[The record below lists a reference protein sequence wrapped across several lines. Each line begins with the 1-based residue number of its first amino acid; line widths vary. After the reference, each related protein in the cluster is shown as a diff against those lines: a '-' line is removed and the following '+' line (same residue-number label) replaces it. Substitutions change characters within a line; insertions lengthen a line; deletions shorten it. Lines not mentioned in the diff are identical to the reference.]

1 MSLLVV
7 GSIALDDVET
17 PKAKVKG
24 ALGGSNTF
32 ISIAASYFTKPIYMV
47 GVVGEDFPEEHVNL
61 FKKYDIDLEGL
72 QIIPGGKTFRWGGVY
87 LENFIDRDTIFTDLN
102 VFETFNPIIPES
114 KRESKIV
121 LLGNI
126 DPVLQL
132 NVLEQINNPDLVIC
146 DTMNLWI
153 NIRNNELKEVIS
165 KIDVLII
172 NDSEAKMLAN
182 ENNVIK
188 AAKMVMDMGPKYLII
203 KKGEHGAMLFGED
216 KIFSAPA
223 YPIEELH
230 DPTGAG
236 DTFAG
241 GFAGYL
247 LKSGDISF
255 ANMKK
260 AVVYGSTM
268 ASFSVEQFS
277 TGGIEN
283 LTQEQIEQRYKS
295 FKELSEF

>member
-1 MSLLVV
+1 V

-47 GVVGEDFPEEHVNL
+47 GVVGEDFPEEHLNL

-87 LENFIDRDTIFTDLN
+87 LENFIDRDTTFTDLN
-102 VFETFNPIIPES
+102 VFENFNPIIPES

-153 NIRNNELKEVIS
+153 NIRNNELKEVIK

-182 ENNVIK
+182 ENNVIR

-283 LTQEQIEQRYKS
+283 LTNEKIEKRYKT

>member
-1 MSLLVV
+1 M

-47 GVVGEDFPEEHVNL
+47 GVVGEDFPEEHLNL

-72 QIIPGGKTFRWGGVY
+72 QIIPGGKTFRWGRVY
-87 LENFIDRDTIFTDLN
+87 LENFIDRDTTFTDLN
-102 VFETFNPIIPES
+102 VFENFNPIIPES

-153 NIRNNELKEVIS
+153 NIRNNELKEVIK

-182 ENNVIK
+182 ENNVIR

-283 LTQEQIEQRYKS
+283 LTNEKIEKRYKT

>member
-7 GSIALDDVET
+7 GSIALDDIET
-17 PKAKVKG
+17 PNAKVEG
-24 ALGGSNTF
+24 ALGGSNTY

-47 GVVGEDFPEEHVNL
+47 GVVGDDFPETHIDL
-61 FKKYDIDLEGL
+61 FKKYEIDLEGL
-72 QIIPGGKTFRWGGVY
+72 QVIKGGKTFRWGGKY
-87 LENFIDRDTIFTDLN
+87 LENFNDRETIYTDLN
-102 VFETFNPIIPES
+102 VFESFDPVIPES
-114 KRESKIV
+114 KRENNIV

-132 NVLEQINNPDLVIC
+132 NVLSQIKKTDLVIC

-153 NIRNNELKEVIS
+153 NIRNAELKEVIS

-172 NDSEAKMLAN
+172 NDSEAKLLSGD
-182 ENNVIK
+182 NNLIK
-188 AAKMVMDMGPKYLII
+188 AARKVKEMGPKYLIV
-203 KKGEHGAMLFGED
+203 KKGEHGALLFYED
-216 KIFSAPA
+216 KVFSAPA

-247 LKSGDISF
+247 LKSGEINF
-255 ANMKK
+255 ENMKK
-260 AVVYGSTM
+260 AIIYGSAM
-268 ASFSVEQFS
+268 ASFSVGKFS

-283 LTQEQIEQRYKS
+283 LKFEDIEERYEA
-295 FKELSEF
+295 FKELSSF

>member
-17 PKAKVKG
+17 PKAKVEG

-32 ISIAASYFTKPIYMV
+32 ISIAASYFTKPIHMV
-47 GVVGEDFPEEHVNL
+47 GVVGEDFPKEHIDL
-61 FKKYDIDLEGL
+61 FNKYDINLEGL
-72 QIIPGGKTFRWGGVY
+72 QIIKGGKTFRWGGVY
-87 LENFIDRDTIFTDLN
+87 LENFIDRDTNYTDLN
-102 VFETFNPIIPES
+102 VFENFNPVIPES
-114 KRESKIV
+114 QKKSKVV

-132 NVLEQINNPDLVIC
+132 NVLEQIENPELVIC

-153 NIRNNELKEVIS
+153 NIRNQELKEVIN

-172 NDSEAKMLAN
+172 NDSEAKMLAD
-182 ENNVIK
+182 ENNLIK
-188 AAKMVMDMGPKYLII
+188 AAKMILKTGPKYLII
-203 KKGEHGAMLFGED
+203 KKGEHGAMLFHNED
-216 KIFSAPA
+216 IFSAPA
-223 YPIEELH
+223 FPIEELH

-247 LKSGDISF
+247 LKTGDITYE
-255 ANMKK
+255 NMKT
-260 AVVYGSTM
+260 AVVYGSVL

-277 TGGIEN
+277 TGGIED
-283 LTQEQIEQRYKS
+283 LTEGKINERFEA
-295 FKELSEF
+295 FKKMAQF